1 MMKKTIIITGA
12 TRGIGKGLFD
22 RLSSESFNLA
32 TMYHSD
38 DKSADL
44 LRNTCVDKNIDFI
57 IEKINV
63 KDFNQ
68 VQLFVDNVIIKYGR
82 IDYLI
87 NNVGTS
93 IFKTIYDTTLD
104 EWEESQDILLNAP
117 FILCKSVLPIMRQQ
131 QFGRIVNIGAST
143 KDYMKGV
150 ARIGLF
156 AIHKAA
162 LTVLTKTLA
171 LEEIKHGITV
181 NMVAPG
187 STKDAGI
194 IPEENRTSVSQIPIG
209 RRIEVDE
216 IVEAIMYFLSDKAG
230 STTGQFIGVNG
241 GSST

>member
-1 MMKKTIIITGA
+1 MKKTIIITGA

-22 RLSSESFNLA
+22 RLSSEPFNLA
-32 TMYHSD
+32 AIYHSD
-38 DKSADL
+38 DQSAELLKSS
-44 LRNTCVDKNIDFI
+44 CIDKNIDFV

-63 KDFNQ
+63 ADFKQ
-68 VQLFVDNVIIKYGR
+68 IQLFIDHVIEKYGR

-104 EWEESQDILLNAP
+104 EWKESQDILLNAP
-117 FILCKSVLPIMRQQ
+117 FVLCKAVLPVMRQQ

-143 KDYMKGV
+143 KDYMKG
-150 ARIGLF
+150 AAGIGLF

-187 STKDAGI
+187 STKDAGT
-194 IPEENRTSVSQIPIG
+194 IPEENRTPVSQIPIG
-209 RRIEVDE
+209 RRIEIDE
-216 IVEAIMYFLSDKAG
+216 VVEAIMYFLSEKAG
-230 STTGQFIGVNG
+230 GTTGQFIGVNG
-241 GSST
+241 GAST

>member
-1 MMKKTIIITGA
+1 MKKTIIITGA
-12 TRGIGKGLFD
+12 TRGIGKGLFN
-22 RLSSESFNLA
+22 RLSSEPFNFA
-32 TMYHSD
+32 TIYHSD

-44 LRNTCVDKNIDFI
+44 LKTACLDKNIDFV

-63 KDFNQ
+63 KDFKQ
-68 VQLFVDNVIIKYGR
+68 VQLFVDNVIRKFGR
-82 IDYLI
+82 IDHLI
-87 NNVGTS
+87 NNVGTNT
-93 IFKTIYDTTLD
+93 FKTIYDTSLD
-104 EWEESQDILLNAP
+104 EWEESQDIILNAP
-117 FILCKSVLPIMRQQ
+117 FVLSKCVLPIMRQQ

-150 ARIGLF
+150 AGIGLF

-187 STKDAGI
+187 STKDAGT
-194 IPEENRTSVSQIPIG
+194 IPEENRTSISQIPIG
-209 RRIEVDE
+209 RRIEIEEV
-216 IVEAIMYFLSDKAG
+216 VEAIMYFLSDKAG

>member
-1 MMKKTIIITGA
+1 MKKTIIITGA

-22 RLSSESFNLA
+22 RLSSRSFNLA
-32 TMYHSD
+32 TMYHND
-38 DKSADL
+38 DKSADM
-44 LRNTCVDKNIDFI
+44 LRNKCIDKNIDFI

-68 VQLFVDNVIIKYGR
+68 IQLFVDSVISKFGR

-104 EWEESQDILLNAP
+104 EWKEAQDILLNAP
-117 FILCKSVLPIMRQQ
+117 FVLCKSVLPMMRQQ

-143 KDYMKGV
+143 KDYMKG
-150 ARIGLF
+150 AEGIGLF

-209 RRIEVDE
+209 RRIEVE
-216 IVEAIMYFLSDKAG
+216 EVVEAIMYFLSDKAG

>member
-1 MMKKTIIITGA
+1 MKKTIIITGA
-12 TRGIGKGLFD
+12 TRGIGKGLFN
-22 RLSSESFNLA
+22 RLSSEPFNLA
-32 TMYHSD
+32 TIYHSD
-38 DKSADL
+38 DQSAAL
-44 LRNTCVDKNIDFI
+44 LKNTCIDKKIDLI

-63 KDFNQ
+63 ADFKQ
-68 VQLFVDNVIIKYGR
+68 VQLFIDHVIGKYGR
-82 IDYLI
+82 VDYLI

-93 IFKTIYDTTLD
+93 IFKTIYDTSLD
-104 EWEESQDILLNAP
+104 EWKESQDILLNAP
-117 FILCKSVLPIMRQQ
+117 FVLCKAVLPVMRQQ
-131 QFGRIVNIGAST
+131 KFGRIVNIGAST
-143 KDYMKGV
+143 KDYMKG
-150 ARIGLF
+150 AAGFGLF

-171 LEEIKHGITV
+171 LEEIKYGITV

-194 IPEENRTSVSQIPIG
+194 IPEENRTPVSQIPIG
-209 RRIEVDE
+209 RRIEIEE

>member
-1 MMKKTIIITGA
+1 MKKTIIITGA

-22 RLSSESFNLA
+22 RLSPRSFNLA

-44 LRNTCVDKNIDFI
+44 LRNTCIEKDIDFI

-68 VQLFVDNVIIKYGR
+68 VRLFVDNVISKYGR
-82 IDYLI
+82 VDYLI

-93 IFKTIYDTTLD
+93 VFKTIHDTTLD

-117 FILCKSVLPIMRQQ
+117 FVLCKSVLPIMRQQ

-150 ARIGLF
+150 AGIGLF

-171 LEEIKHGITV
+171 LEEIQHGITV

-216 IVEAIMYFLSDKAG
+216 VVEAIMYFLSDKAG
-230 STTGQFIGVNG
+230 STTGQFLGVNG

>member
-1 MMKKTIIITGA
+1 MKKTIIITGA

-38 DKSADL
+38 DTSADL
-44 LRNTCVDKNIDFI
+44 LRNTCIDKNIDFI

-68 VQLFVDNVIIKYGR
+68 VRLFVDKVISKYGR

-117 FILCKSVLPIMRQQ
+117 FVLCKSVLPIMRQQ

-150 ARIGLF
+150 AGIGLF

-209 RRIEVDE
+209 RRIEIDE
-216 IVEAIMYFLSDKAG
+216 VVEAIMYFLSDKAG

>member
-1 MMKKTIIITGA
+1 MKKTIIITGA

-38 DKSADL
+38 DTSADL
-44 LRNTCVDKNIDFI
+44 LRNTCIDKNIDFI

-68 VQLFVDNVIIKYGR
+68 VQLFVDNVISKYGR

-150 ARIGLF
+150 AGIGLF

-230 STTGQFIGVNG
+230 CTTGQFLGVNG